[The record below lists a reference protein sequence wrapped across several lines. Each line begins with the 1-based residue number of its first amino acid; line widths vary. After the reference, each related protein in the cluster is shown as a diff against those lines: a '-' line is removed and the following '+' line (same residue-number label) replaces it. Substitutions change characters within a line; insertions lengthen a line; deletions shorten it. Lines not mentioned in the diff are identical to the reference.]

1 MTGVTRHTHL
11 EPVSPDNAV
20 LLFVD
25 QQEGWFS
32 RIYEPEQT
40 RSNVLALARSAR
52 LLGIPAALTTALA
65 AGPNG
70 PQLPEL
76 TEIFSGQAIIDRTLI
91 NADACHGRVTLA
103 TPAPTPPAGRL
114 GRAGP
119 YPHPARR
126 LFARAGA
133 QLGWPQ
139 RRRREG
145 RRRGAGG
152 QAGVC
157 GRVTEQAVV
166 LATGVSGPAAAPASR
181 RSRRAVSVHEPVRT
195 GSTAPPPASRPGRPR
210 PMARPGGTPAALAGI
225 GGE

>member
-52 LLGIPAALTTALA
+52 LMGIPAALTTALA

-76 TEIFSGQAIIDRTLI
+76 TEIFSGQEIIDRTLI
-91 NADACHGRVTLA
+91 NAGACHGPVTLA

-133 QLGWPQ
+133 QPGWPQ
-139 RRRREG
+139 RRRR
-145 RRRGAGG
+145 GG
-152 QAGVC
+152 EEEVGWW
-157 GRVTEQAVV
+157 
-166 LATGVSGPAAAPASR
+166 SGWR
-181 RSRRAVSVHEPVRT
+181 M
-195 GSTAPPPASRPGRPR
+195 RPGD
-210 PMARPGGTPAALAGI
+210 
-225 GGE
+225 